1 MLSIY
6 EEDGIYGVASSDIS
20 TGEFKTTA
28 FTGSKASLLDEIS
41 KISPKEILI
50 DKNIYENLENDI
62 KGVSN
67 ALITIKDFNEFSCSD
82 EEMSSQ
88 FASLDLKNL
97 DKRAK
102 KSSATLLKYILETQK
117 ISLSNINLLE
127 TYDIINYMSIDSSS
141 RRNLELTEN
150 LRDKTKKGS
159 LIWVLDKTATAM
171 GGRTLR
177 KWIEEPLIKK
187 DEIENR
193 LTSVEELYNNTYI
206 NEEIRE
212 ALKDVYDIERIV
224 GKISNKNVNARDLV
238 SLKSSLQKLP
248 SIKAVLNGLN
258 APLLKGW
265 YNSLDTLDDLNE
277 LLNSAIIADP
287 SISLKEGNII
297 NNGYSA
303 EVDEL
308 RSAKLN
314 GKQ

>member
-1 MLSIY
+1 
-6 EEDGIYGVASSDIS
+6 
-20 TGEFKTTA
+20 
-28 FTGSKASLLDEIS
+28 
-41 KISPKEILI
+41 
-50 DKNIYENLENDI
+50 
-62 KGVSN
+62 
-67 ALITIKDFNEFSCSD
+67 
-82 EEMSSQ
+82 MSSQ

-193 LTSVEELYNNTYI
+193 LTSVEDVIETPISTEDLETIFGLDVNN
-206 NEEIRE
+206 
-212 ALKDVYDIERIV
+212 D
-224 GKISNKNVNARDLV
+224 GKI
-238 SLKSSLQKLP
+238 
-248 SIKAVLNGLN
+248 
-258 APLLKGW
+258 
-265 YNSLDTLDDLNE
+265 
-277 LLNSAIIADP
+277 
-287 SISLKEGNII
+287 
-297 NNGYSA
+297 
-303 EVDEL
+303 
-308 RSAKLN
+308 
-314 GKQ
+314 GK